1 MRLILVTFSLAIV
14 LGYLL
19 GGRLRNLGSI
29 RLRLP
34 WVGLAAVGLQL
45 VPANGPLGSA
55 LLFTS
60 FALLLVVGVANR
72 RVPGFGLVVAGLCL
86 NFLVI
91 AVNDGM
97 PVTAEAVVA
106 SGQAD
111 TLDDLRAGGA
121 KHHLATADD
130 ELLFLADRFGIP
142 HRCGRWSVSATFWR
156 TRERCGSWSPGCDAV
171 SHEPGTRPRAAE
183 AVG

>member
-1 MRLILVTFSLAIV
+1 MRLILVTFSLAIA

-19 GGRLRNLGSI
+19 GGRLRNFGSI

-60 FALLLVVGVANR
+60 FALLLVVGVVNR

-97 PVTAEAVVA
+97 PVTHEAVIA

-130 ELLFLADRFGIP
+130 ELLVLADRFGIP
-142 HRCGRWSVSATFWR
+142 APVRQVISIGDVLAYAGAVWFVVAGMRR
-156 TRERCGSWSPGCDAV
+156 REPQ
-171 SHEPGTRPRAAE
+171 PGTRPRAAE

>member
-1 MRLILVTFSLAIV
+1 MRLILISFPLAIG

-29 RLRLP
+29 RLRFV
-34 WVGLAAVGLQL
+34 WIGLAAVGLQL
-45 VPANGPLGSA
+45 LPADGPLGSA
-55 LLFTS
+55 LLLAS
-60 FALLLVVGVANR
+60 FGLLLVVGVANR

-106 SGQAD
+106 SGQTD
-111 TLDDLRAGGA
+111 TIDELRSGGA
-121 KHHLATADD
+121 KHHLATPDD
-130 ELLFLADRFGIP
+130 ELLVLADRFGIP
-142 HRCGRWSVSATFWR
+142 APVRQVVSVGDVLAYA
-156 TRERCGSWSPGCDAV
+156 GAV
-171 SHEPGTRPRAAE
+171 WFVIAGMRRRAPRPETLRRAAE
-183 AVG
+183 ALG

>member
-1 MRLILVTFSLAIV
+1 MRLILFTFPLAIG

-19 GGRLRNLGSI
+19 GGRLRNIGSI

-34 WVGLAAVGLQL
+34 WIGLAAVGLQL
-45 VPANGPLGSA
+45 VPASGALGSA
-55 LLFTS
+55 LLLAS
-60 FALLLVVGVANR
+60 LVLLLVVGVANR
-72 RVPGFGLVVAGLCL
+72 TVAGFGLVVAGLCF

-97 PVTAEAVVA
+97 PVTAEAIVA

-111 TLDDLRAGGA
+111 TIDDLRTGGA
-121 KHHLATADD
+121 KHHLATPDD
-130 ELLFLADRFGIP
+130 DLVFLADRFGIP
-142 HRCGRWSVSATFWR
+142 APVRQVVSLGDVVAYAGAMWFVIAGMRHRTPQ
-156 TRERCGSWSPGCDAV
+156 PG
-171 SHEPGTRPRAAE
+171 PQRQAAE